1 MLTLA
6 KNKPILQIV
15 SLLWNSWLKDFL
27 FQDMHCLIYFIY
39 YISFLQDIDLKGLL
53 YEAYHKGSRDLLYVV
68 PFAAKVLES
77 CAKSK
82 VGICIS

>member
-1 MLTLA
+1 MEFLIKGL
-6 KNKPILQIV
+6 LV
-15 SLLWNSWLKDFL
+15 SRHALFDIFYFL
-27 FQDMHCLIYFIY
+27 YF
-39 YISFLQDIDLKGLL
+39 FLQDIDLKGLL